1 MPLIEYSDGQVV
13 EAHEG
18 ESVLE
23 ASIRNGIDHL
33 HACGGN
39 GRCTTCRI
47 MIVEGREFCP
57 EPEQAERQAL
67 ALRGH
72 DTKTRLAC
80 QLRPTGS
87 IKVCCL
93 LAEHPEHR
101 PILAEGAAHESEL
114 AVLFTD
120 LRDFTPF
127 AERSLPFDVVHLLNR
142 FFDRIGT
149 IVEANNGQ
157 IVAFLG
163 DGALCIFE
171 DEDKWSSSSR
181 AVTAGLQIVDAAE
194 VFSKYSLPE
203 FGYAT
208 RVGVGIAFGRAVIGK
223 IGYYNRS
230 SDNIVGDVVNTASR
244 IQDETRR
251 AEVSLLVD
259 ETVMHMTR
267 DRFEFVECCEAELKG
282 KSRTVKLFSIE
293 ISNDKTL

>member
-1 MPLIEYSDGQVV
+1 MPRIEYSDGRTV
-13 EAHEG
+13 EALEG

-47 MIVEGREFCP
+47 GIIEGREFCP
-57 EPEQAERQAL
+57 EPEQAEIEAL

-72 DTKTRLAC
+72 DAKTRLAC
-80 QLRPTGS
+80 QLRPTGP

-101 PILAEGAAHESEL
+101 PILAEGMAHESEV

-127 AERSLPFDVVHLLNR
+127 AEKSLPFDVVHLLNR

-149 IVEANNGQ
+149 IVEANHGH
-157 IVAFLG
+157 VVVFLG
-163 DGALCIFE
+163 DGALCMFE
-171 DEDKWSSSSR
+171 DEDPWSSTAR
-181 AVTAGLQIVDAAE
+181 AVTAGLQIVEAVE
-194 VFSKYSLPE
+194 VFSEYSLPE

-208 RVGVGIAFGRAVIGK
+208 RAGVGIAFGRAVIGK

-244 IQDETRR
+244 IQDETKR
-251 AEVSLLVD
+251 AGVQLLVD
-259 ETVMHMTR
+259 EAVMKMTK
-267 DRFEFVECCEAELKG
+267 DRFAYVECCEAELKG
-282 KSRTVKLFSIE
+282 KSCSQKLFSIR
-293 ISNDKTL
+293 SSGT